1 MESNLLIK
9 KIENILE
16 AVSGGDIDWSA
27 TPNHLACYVAADHLD
42 VSLCY
47 DFSPATDDSDIAEK
61 FWATYDAIY
70 RAILTML
77 DLGTWERVRYA
88 LATDQIDAVSGDVAY
103 AAIQASYQF

>member
-9 KIENILE
+9 KIENIFE
-16 AVSGGDIDWSA
+16 AISGGGIDWSA
-27 TPNHLACYVAADHLD
+27 NPNNIASYIAAAHVEVD
-42 VSLCY
+42 LCY
-47 DFSPATDDSDIAEK
+47 DFSPATDDSDLARS